1 MSKNMPFWLC
11 QVEVVSVMIA
21 MNVIEELTVDEQ
33 EEVVDV
39 TNARGIVTQGL
50 SQ

>member
-1 MSKNMPFWLC
+1 MAWLSL
-11 QVEVVSVMIA
+11 EMGKMGPGAIITA
-21 MNVIEELTVDEQ
+21 EEVIEELTVDEQ

-39 TNARGIVTQGL
+39 TNARGIVTQGR

>member
-1 MSKNMPFWLC
+1 MPSWLC
-11 QVEVVSVMIA
+11 QVEVVSVMAA
-21 MNVIEELTVDEQ
+21 MDVIEELTVDEQ

>member
-1 MSKNMPFWLC
+1 MAWLSL
-11 QVEVVSVMIA
+11 ELGNWGLGAIITA
-21 MNVIEELTVDEQ
+21 EEVIEELTVDEQ

-39 TNARGIVTQGL
+39 TNARGIVRQGL

>member
-1 MSKNMPFWLC
+1 MGPGAIITA
-11 QVEVVSVMIA
+11 EE
-21 MNVIEELTVDEQ
+21 VIEELTVDEQ

>member
-1 MSKNMPFWLC
+1 MGPGAIITAK
-11 QVEVVSVMIA
+11 E
-21 MNVIEELTVDEQ
+21 VIEKLTVDEQ